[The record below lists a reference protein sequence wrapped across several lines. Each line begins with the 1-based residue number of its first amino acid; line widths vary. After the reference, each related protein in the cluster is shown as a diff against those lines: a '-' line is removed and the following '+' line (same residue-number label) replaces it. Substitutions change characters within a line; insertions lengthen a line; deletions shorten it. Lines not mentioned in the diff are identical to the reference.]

1 MTGRRTTGRRT
12 TTWAEGQ
19 AAFAAAARWF
29 AATVA
34 TIDTEWER
42 PALGDWTVRDLV
54 GHTSRALLTVEAYLG
69 PDAGPGAGPD
79 AGLDA
84 GATVA
89 SPAAYYGLAMAS
101 LGEPSAVAAR
111 GHDAG
116 LALGPDP
123 AGMVEIIARRVLAQ
137 VAAADPEARVETP
150 VGGMRLADYLPTRT
164 FELTVHTCDLAAALG
179 VPAAALGV
187 PAAALGVPV
196 SVPDAAAS
204 ACLRLLADL
213 AVEKGLAATLLL
225 AATGR
230 GPLPAGFTVL

>member
-1 MTGRRTTGRRT
+1 MTGRRTATA
-12 TTWAEGQ
+12 WAEDR

-29 AATVA
+29 GATAA
-34 TIDTEWER
+34 TIDTEWDR
-42 PALGDWTVRDLV
+42 PGLGDWTVRDLV

-69 PDAGPGAGPD
+69 AGAGTGAP
-79 AGLDA
+79 A

-89 SPAAYYGLAMAS
+89 SAVDYYRLAMAS
-101 LGEPSAVAAR
+101 LGEPAAVAAR

-123 AGMVEIIARRVLAQ
+123 AVMVAAIARRVLGLVGAAKPEDLV
-137 VAAADPEARVETP
+137 VAP
-150 VGGMRLADYLPTRT
+150 VGVMHLADYRPTRT

-179 VPAAALGV
+179 VPA
-187 PAAALGVPV
+187 

-204 ACLRLLADL
+204 AGLRLLADL
-213 AVEKGLAATLLL
+213 AVENGLAATLLL

>member
-1 MTGRRTTGRRT
+1 MTGRRPAVQAGHQGED
-12 TTWAEGQ
+12 WAADR
-19 AAFAAAARWF
+19 AAFAAAAHWF
-29 AATVA
+29 AAITA
-34 TIDTEWER
+34 TIDTEWDR
-42 PALGDWTVRDLV
+42 SALGDWTVRDLA
-54 GHTSRALLTVEAYLG
+54 GHTSRALLTVEAYL
-69 PDAGPGAGPD
+69 AAGAG
-79 AGLDA
+79 AGAGATAAAGTTGAA

-89 SPAAYYGLAMAS
+89 SPLDYYRLAMAS

-111 GHDAG
+111 GREAG
-116 LALGPDP
+116 LALGDDP
-123 AGMVEIIARRVLAQ
+123 ARAVAAIARRVPAQ
-137 VAAADPEARVETP
+137 VDAATPDDLVVTP

-179 VPAAALGV
+179 VPA
-187 PAAALGVPV
+187 

-204 ACLRLLADL
+204 AGLHLLADL